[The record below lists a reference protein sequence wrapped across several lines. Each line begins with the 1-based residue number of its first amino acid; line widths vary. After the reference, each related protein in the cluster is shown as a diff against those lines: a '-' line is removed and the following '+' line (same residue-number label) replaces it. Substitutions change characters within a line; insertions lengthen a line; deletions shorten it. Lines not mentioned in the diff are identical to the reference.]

1 MTTLHFS
8 TSGWI
13 MLVAGAFCCGL
24 SKGGFGGFGLI
35 TVLLMAMVL
44 PPKESTGTVLPLLI
58 AADLMAIGGFRRHV
72 DWREFRGLL
81 PSTFFGLL
89 AGWFLMT
96 RIPDSRFGPVLGWV
110 ILAMMAL
117 VVWQRLD
124 RRVIKAVMH
133 HPLLSTFSG
142 FAAGVSTMMA
152 NAGGPAMTFH
162 LLTKRFDK
170 MAFVGTSAWF
180 FFVINLTK
188 VPLSLNLGLI
198 SRSSILL
205 NLMLLPSIVLGFI
218 TGKTLLG
225 KVSQKPFEWLVVLM
239 SIASAIK
246 LILS

>member
-1 MTTLHFS
+1 
-8 TSGWI
+8 
-13 MLVAGAFCCGL
+13 
-24 SKGGFGGFGLI
+24 
-35 TVLLMAMVL
+35 
-44 PPKESTGTVLPLLI
+44 
-58 AADLMAIGGFRRHV
+58 
-72 DWREFRGLL
+72 
-81 PSTFFGLL
+81 
-89 AGWFLMT
+89 
-96 RIPDSRFGPVLGWV
+96 
-110 ILAMMAL
+110 
-117 VVWQRLD
+117 
-124 RRVIKAVMH
+124 MH

-142 FAAGVSTMMA
+142 FSAGVSTMMA

-188 VPLSLNLGLI
+188 VPLSLNLGLM

-239 SIASAIK
+239 AIASAIK

>member
-1 MTTLHFS
+1 
-8 TSGWI
+8 
-13 MLVAGAFCCGL
+13 
-24 SKGGFGGFGLI
+24 
-35 TVLLMAMVL
+35 MA
-44 PPKESTGTVLPLLI
+44 
-58 AADLMAIGGFRRHV
+58 RNQ
-72 DWREFRGLL
+72 
-81 PSTFFGLL
+81 
-89 AGWFLMT
+89 
-96 RIPDSRFGPVLGWV
+96 DSRFGPVLGWM

-124 RRVIKAVMH
+124 RRVIGAVMH

-142 FAAGVSTMMA
+142 FSAGVSTMMA

-188 VPLSLNLGLI
+188 VPLSLNLGLM

-239 SIASAIK
+239 AIASAIK